1 MCRTSTQ
8 RIHTSTNVEGYI
20 TVLLHYFNSCSCNKY
35 HSYFQRIRHYM
46 DWNTNCIQYLAMREV
61 HSTFITEILKT
72 AANFSKQDDGE

>member
-1 MCRTSTQ
+1 M
-8 RIHTSTNVEGYI
+8 
-20 TVLLHYFNSCSCNKY
+20 LLVPQKVVVINIIPTL
-35 HSYFQRIRHYM
+35 QRIRHYM

>member
-1 MCRTSTQ
+1 MSFIRKQDRGKSNLCFS
-8 RIHTSTNVEGYI
+8 HDH
-20 TVLLHYFNSCSCNKY
+20 LY
-35 HSYFQRIRHYM
+35 HPSLQRIRHYM